1 MEILGESTNIC
12 TLQNLVGGQDGQGE
26 ACHEQGAGGAVR
38 EGERVKVEGD
48 SPRQV
53 LHPGSRKVIRQAKKM
68 AHRSNVD
75 SKAKVQLH
83 LGRDSLVLT
92 SPLGRS

>member
-1 MEILGESTNIC
+1 M
-12 TLQNLVGGQDGQGE
+12 
-26 ACHEQGAGGAVR
+26 
-38 EGERVKVEGD
+38 KVEGD

-83 LGRDSLVLT
+83 LVRDSLVLT